1 MTAPNDI
8 TIKLGLDDTGLPAPV
23 RRTTD
28 ALAAIGKAGEV
39 SARQTAQAMR
49 QLPAQF
55 TDIATSLAGGQN
67 PLLVLLQQGGQIKD
81 SFGGVREA
89 VSAVAASISP
99 TALAVGGL
107 AAGVGVL
114 VTGFVQGARE
124 SASLRDAV
132 ALTGNAAG
140 LTATRFDMLA
150 KSTANAAGISVGAS
164 RDIVLELARTGQVSA
179 STIDAVS
186 VAVGRVAAVTGQD
199 SKKIAADFA
208 TMQSGVANWAAE
220 HNKAWNFITA
230 DQYRYIK
237 QLEEQGKAEEAQIFV
252 SQRVIDQLGQQR
264 ENLGGLESAWKAVS
278 IQAKNAW
285 DRILDIG
292 RDPSELDRLNS
303 ARSRQGIA
311 MNVQGTPILEWLFG
325 TPGEAE
331 EQVRA
336 ANMDL
341 LRSAERAMDSS
352 SRALLERQRIA
363 REREAEGERKRQAEA
378 AAREAERER
387 QRLLRAPGV
396 DLEILDARDARLR
409 QLNEAAANDPLGDFL
424 TEQVLPADQRRNDAR
439 LNQQRAFL
447 ESLSD
452 ANERAGA
459 ALLDGE
465 LARGERLIEIDR
477 QIALRRLEAQGLTA
491 EGRAEAERLINE
503 KAGKQRRQLEID
515 ADNSARKVAERAGEQ
530 TYNDVRGALAAAFQ
544 DTQNPAKAFAQALG
558 SAVFSRVS
566 AGLSNALA
574 TALVGADGKGG
585 LLSLIL
591 QGFQGVQGGGIAVD
605 AQYSTGLPLGGF
617 DRPGEGLATGTNYV
631 PRNMVARLHEGE
643 AVVPKKY
650 NPAAGG
656 HGAGLTYHQ
665 TNHYTVDSR
674 SDRADIV
681 RMMHETASRQQQEM
695 LEYLQARGVLVA

>member
-107 AAGVGVL
+107 ATGVGVL

-208 TMQSGVANWAAE
+208 TMQAGVANWAAE

-303 ARSRQGIA
+303 ARSRQGTA
-311 MNVQGTPILEWLFG
+311 MNVQGTLILEWLFG

-352 SRALLERQRIA
+352 SRALLERQKIA
-363 REREAEGERKRQAEA
+363 REREAEGERKRQADA

-409 QLNEAAANDPLGDFL
+409 QLNEAAANDPLGNFL

-439 LNQQRAFL
+439 LTQQRAFL